1 MIICI
6 CRNIKDSDYDTRE
19 QLIQRVMEQD
29 SCCSQCQEYCSQLVK
44 HTIDLEVA

>member
-6 CRNIKDSDYDTRE
+6 CRNIKDSDYSTNE
-19 QLIQRVMEQD
+19 ELIQRVMEQD
-29 SCCSQCQEYCSQLVK
+29 ACCGQCQEYCSQLVK